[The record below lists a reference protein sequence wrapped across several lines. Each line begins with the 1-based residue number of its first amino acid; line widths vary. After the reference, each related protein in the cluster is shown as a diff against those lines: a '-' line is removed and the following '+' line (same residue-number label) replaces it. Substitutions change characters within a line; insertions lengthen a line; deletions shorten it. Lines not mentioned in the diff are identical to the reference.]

1 MAQQGRSAPVRG
13 HGRAQPSPVTAAWET
28 RLHRPCHDPRVPVN
42 EEGPGIG
49 VWVALGV
56 GLLAGVFVGWPV
68 AGLLGFVVAAV
79 VVGLI
84 SALFL
89 M

>member
-1 MAQQGRSAPVRG
+1 
-13 HGRAQPSPVTAAWET
+13 
-28 RLHRPCHDPRVPVN
+28 VPVN

-49 VWVALGV
+49 VWVALGC
-56 GLLAGVFVGWPV
+56 GLLAGVFVGWPI
-68 AGLLGFVVAAV
+68 AGVLGFVVALV
-79 VVGLI
+79 VVGVV